1 MQDYPRTRLVHRLS
15 AALLG
20 TFALVHLANHVVALQ
35 GIDAH
40 QAFLT
45 LARTAYRAPLV
56 EPLLLASVLVQV
68 VTGVMQL
75 RAGWGL
81 RHSFW
86 SRLQAIS
93 GGYLLFFLLVHASAI
108 LGVRWL
114 GLDSNFYAAAMVL
127 TIPPLPLIYAP
138 YYALGV
144 SALFAHLACALHFA
158 GLRQGIN
165 LDRVCTGLVVGGVGL
180 ALPIVAAFS
189 GAFYDIDL
197 PQAYRDAV
205 GRFL

>member
-1 MQDYPRTRLVHRLS
+1 MRGYPCARVVHRLS

-20 TFALVHLANHVVALQ
+20 TFVLVHLANHVAALQ
-35 GIDAH
+35 AIDAH
-40 QAFLT
+40 QTVLN
-45 LARTAYRAPLV
+45 LARTVYRLPLI
-56 EPLLLASVLVQV
+56 EPLLLASVLVQAI
-68 VTGVMQL
+68 TGAMQL

-81 RHSFW
+81 RRGVW
-86 SRLQAIS
+86 SRLQAAS
-93 GGYLLFFLLVHASAI
+93 GGYLLFFLPVHALAI

-127 TIPPLPLIYAP
+127 TISPLPLFYAP

-144 SALFAHLACALHFA
+144 SAVFAHAACALHFA
-158 GLRQGIN
+158 GLRKGIN
-165 LDRVCTGLVVGGVGL
+165 LDRVCAGLVVGGVAL

-189 GAFYDIDL
+189 GAFYNIDL

-205 GRFL
+205 ARFL